1 MRIFIRKRGEND
13 VVTVIKKKTG
23 KEKIKELLT
32 AIGGKEKLLITSRYS
47 GKLKL
52 KKSPLVIQKKLRN
65 ERN

>member
-1 MRIFIRKRGEND
+1 M
-13 VVTVIKKKTG
+13 VTVIKKKTG